1 MAGLHATVARHDGD
15 RCRLQGRGRPVPA
28 GAEALGAARPVA
40 SGRWL
45 KLVPMAEP
53 KFPAPE
59 RGLFSTAG
67 DMARFHQMLLEKGTL
82 NGQHILSAAGVE
94 EMTSSHTG
102 SMKAGFAPGVGRGF
116 GFEVVRET
124 LGTFRYNS
132 IGSFVKGPDDK
143 IAPRCR
149 RRTRHVRNLPRGQP
163 WALKLTRSRAGVQD

>member
-67 DMARFHQMLLEKGTL
+67 DMARLQQMVMAKGAL
-82 NGQHILSAAGVE
+82 NGQHILSAAAVE
-94 EMTSSHTG
+94 EMAPSHAG
-102 SMKAGFAPGVGRGF
+102 SMKAGFAPGVGRDF
-116 GFEVVRET
+116 GFKMV
-124 LGTFRYNS
+124 
-132 IGSFVKGPDDK
+132 
-143 IAPRCR
+143 
-149 RRTRHVRNLPRGQP
+149 
-163 WALKLTRSRAGVQD
+163 